1 MKTISL
7 KEVNS
12 AISALV
18 DAKSDR
24 QLYSH
29 IAETAKTLIGADY
42 VKLYL
47 SDKDRLKRVYFSDL
61 VIKPNNFISNKNFNN
76 IVSNNKIHYFANK
89 DIQKMRLSQFPQ
101 DIKTIMV
108 VPLFHSQQLLGYIFL
123 YFLNDRQNLNQIEN
137 ELYILYSHMVVLTIN
152 KIKLQQ
158 ESQKALEIRDRFI
171 SLASHELR
179 TPLTAI
185 HGYVQLLY
193 KRMANKNTIESRWTK
208 ELYIESIRL
217 TTLVKELLDV
227 NRIKQGQ
234 FAFVFSEVSLQEVIN
249 QALERYRLTS
259 NDHLF
264 VFQCKLSDH
273 QTKVVGDFAKLV
285 DMVSGLLGNAVK
297 FSKPG
302 EKIII
307 TLNHT
312 VGMLSFDVIDTGRGI
327 PRKDLI
333 AIQNGFYKPE
343 YANSMEG
350 MGVGIMLARHIV
362 ENHRGKLKIKS
373 KKNVGT
379 TVTVSLPTIKS
390 FK

>member
-12 AISALV
+12 AIAALV
-18 DAKSDR
+18 DANSEK

-42 VKLYL
+42 VKLL
-47 SDKDRLKRVYFSDL
+47 MTDKDRLKRVYYTDQI
-61 VIKPNNFISNKNFNN
+61 IKPNNFIANKNLTKL
-76 IVSNNKIHYFANK
+76 ILNNKIHYFAYE
-89 DIQKMRLSQFPQ
+89 
-101 DIKTIMV
+101 DIKNMQIKQYTNEIKTLMV
-108 VPLFHSQQLLGYIFL
+108 IPLFHSQQQLGFIFL
-123 YFLNDRQNLNQIEN
+123 YFLNERKKLNQTEY
-137 ELYILYSHMVVLTIN
+137 ELLILYSHMVVLTIN
-152 KIKLQQ
+152 KFELQL
-158 ESQKALEIRDRFI
+158 ESQKSLEIRDRFI

-193 KRMANKNTIESRWTK
+193 KRVENKDTLESRWTK
-208 ELYIESIRL
+208 ELYIESLRL
-217 TTLVKELLDV
+217 TSLVKELLDV

-234 FAFVFSEVSLQEVIN
+234 FDFVFSEVSLQDVIN
-249 QALERYRLTS
+249 NALDRYRLTNS
-259 NDHLF
+259 DHLF
-264 VFQCKLSDH
+264 EFQCKLSDH

-297 FSKPG
+297 FSKSG

-307 TLNHT
+307 TLKHT
-312 VGMLSFDVIDTGRGI
+312 VGTLSFEVIDTGSGI
-327 PRKDLI
+327 PRQDLI

-343 YANSMEG
+343 YANFMQG

-379 TVTVSLPTIKS
+379 TVTVSLPTIK
-390 FK
+390 